1 MRAALERTLTAAWQR
16 RGPLAVALWP
26 LSRLYGALAARRQA
40 RAVPQRLPVPVI
52 VIGNVVA
59 GGAGKTPATLAVAQ
73 HLLARGWRPG
83 IVSRGHGRA
92 SRACLPVQPGSD
104 PREVGDEPLLLRRRA
119 GVPVQVAPCRAEAGR
134 ALLAAHPQVNILLCD
149 DGLQHHALARDVEIC
164 VFDGRGIGNGW
175 LLPAGPLR
183 EAWPRPVS
191 LALFTEGRIS
201 LAAAGLPCPAFAAT
215 RRLASSACRANGQGV
230 PLARLRG
237 QSVVALAG
245 IARPQAFFDML
256 RAEGL
261 TLART
266 IALPDHAPLKRLPP
280 LPPQEAALPLL
291 CTEKDAAKLWP
302 HAPQALAVP
311 LRLQAPAAFFDAL
324 DALLPPPPGGQMEAR
339 PDAALPQSPLSPP

>member
-1 MRAALERTLTAAWQR
+1 M
-16 RGPLAVALWP
+16 
-26 LSRLYGALAARRQA
+26 
-40 RAVPQRLPVPVI
+40 
-52 VIGNVVA
+52 
-59 GGAGKTPATLAVAQ
+59 
-73 HLLARGWRPG
+73 
-83 IVSRGHGRA
+83 
-92 SRACLPVQPGSD
+92 
-104 PREVGDEPLLLRRRA
+104 
-119 GVPVQVAPCRAEAGR
+119 
-134 ALLAAHPQVNILLCD
+134 
-149 DGLQHHALARDVEIC
+149 
-164 VFDGRGIGNGW
+164 
-175 LLPAGPLR
+175 
-183 EAWPRPVS
+183 
-191 LALFTEGRIS
+191 
-201 LAAAGLPCPAFAAT
+201 
-215 RRLASSACRANGQGV
+215 

-266 IALPDHAPLKRLPP
+266 IALPDHAPLERLPP

-324 DALLPPPPGGQMEAR
+324 DALLPPPPGNQMEAR

>member
-1 MRAALERTLTAAWQR
+1 M
-16 RGPLAVALWP
+16 
-26 LSRLYGALAARRQA
+26 
-40 RAVPQRLPVPVI
+40 
-52 VIGNVVA
+52 
-59 GGAGKTPATLAVAQ
+59 
-73 HLLARGWRPG
+73 
-83 IVSRGHGRA
+83 
-92 SRACLPVQPGSD
+92 
-104 PREVGDEPLLLRRRA
+104 
-119 GVPVQVAPCRAEAGR
+119 
-134 ALLAAHPQVNILLCD
+134 
-149 DGLQHHALARDVEIC
+149 
-164 VFDGRGIGNGW
+164 
-175 LLPAGPLR
+175 
-183 EAWPRPVS
+183 S

-324 DALLPPPPGGQMEAR
+324 DALLPPPPGNQMEAR

>member
-26 LSRLYGALAARRQA
+26 LSRLYGALAALRQA

-104 PREVGDEPLLLRRRA
+104 PREVG
-119 GVPVQVAPCRAEAGR
+119 AEAGR

-201 LAAAGLPCPAFAAT
+201 LTAAGLPCPAFAAT

-324 DALLPPPPGGQMEAR
+324 DALLPPPPGNQMEAR

>member
-92 SRACLPVQPGSD
+92 SRACLPVQ
-104 PREVGDEPLLLRRRA
+104 
-119 GVPVQVAPCRAEAGR
+119 VAPCRAEAGR

-201 LAAAGLPCPAFAAT
+201 LAAAELPCPAFAAT

-302 HAPQALAVP
+302 HAPQALAAMP
-311 LRLQAPAAFFDAL
+311 FRACLRPPAA
-324 DALLPPPPGGQMEAR
+324 R
-339 PDAALPQSPLSPP
+339 S